1 MPTDNDIDYRQFTR
15 ADLLDAKANIDAQQY
30 PQNYQRLITEIAFRE
45 SGGRPEATPPKPE
58 RISRIIALR
67 GDVTRSALTMFLYGA
82 QGAFYLC
89 LPLFIIL
96 GFPQKINI
104 VGAVVMTVIIWV
116 VAAIYLFGFSVRY
129 KFEPGVVKCLWFGG
143 HVMWE
148 DKLDTLESVQSNFI
162 KGLPTVYFVWP
173 DHRRRLWL
181 RVSDLDSATVIA

>member
-1 MPTDNDIDYRQFTR
+1 MPTDNDYRQFTR
-15 ADLLDAKANIDAQQY
+15 ADLLNAKANIDAQQY
-30 PQNYQRLITEIAFRE
+30 PQNYQRLIAEIAFRE
-45 SGGRPEATPPKPE
+45 SSGRPEAMPHKPE
-58 RISRIIALR
+58 RIARIIAPR
-67 GDVTRSALTMFLYGA
+67 GDVTRSAVTMYLYGA

-89 LPLFIIL
+89 LPLLITW

-104 VGAVVMTVIIWV
+104 VGTVVMTVIVWL

-129 KFEPGVVKCLWFGG
+129 RFESGVVKCLWFGG

-181 RVSDLDSATVIA
+181 RLSDLDSATVIA

>member
-1 MPTDNDIDYRQFTR
+1 MPTDNDYRQFTR
-15 ADLLDAKANIDAQQY
+15 ADLLNAKANIDAQQY
-30 PQNYQRLITEIAFRE
+30 PQNYQRLIAEIAFRK
-45 SGGRPEATPPKPE
+45 SSGRPEAMPHKPE
-58 RISRIIALR
+58 RIARIIAPR
-67 GDVTRSALTMFLYGA
+67 GDVTRSAVTMFLYGA
-82 QGAFYLC
+82 HGAFYLC
-89 LPLFIIL
+89 LPLLITW

-104 VGAVVMTVIIWV
+104 VGTVVMTVIVWL

-129 KFEPGVVKCLWFGG
+129 RFESGVVKCLWFGG

-181 RVSDLDSATVIA
+181 RLSDLDSATVIA